1 MNKNVK
7 IILIVLGILIGI
19 VLVDTLQAK
28 FFDNKP
34 ILKIVENYNGG
45 NLYQKHKGV
54 LVYTYV
60 YTDGK
65 KETVFKWEKYEP
77 LKEAIVDLYN

>member
-1 MNKNVK
+1 MKKNVK

-34 ILKIVENYNGG
+34 ILKIVEDYNGG
-45 NLYQKHKGV
+45 DLYQKHKGV
-54 LVYTYV
+54 LVNTYI

-65 KETVFKWEKYEP
+65 KETVFKWE
-77 LKEAIVDLYN
+77 NMSR